1 MGTQYFYVEMGKYD
15 NLKVIQVVIVTSQG
29 KGIQQQSQ
37 HQSSPY
43 SNLVY
48 KNCSEDMLD
57 DLMKKG
63 QDQVNRNIDAQNKE
77 FQSMVFGGVGG
88 FDSPSVFQEK
98 PVTLEKITKC
108 QYSDG
113 KGEKAFKLEAEGT
126 KDGMKVTR
134 KIAAVAA
141 DSMYS
146 VSQSQCQGQS
156 SDYSEY

>member
-1 MGTQYFYVEMGKYD
+1 MGSII
-15 NLKVIQVVIVTSQG
+15 LLSVVIVTSQG

-37 HQSSPY
+37 HQYSPY

-48 KNCSEDMLD
+48 KDCSDDMLD
-57 DLMKKG
+57 DLMKKV

-77 FQSMVFGGVGG
+77 FQSMGFGGFGGFGVFGVDGG

-126 KDGMKVTR
+126 KDGMKVTC